1 MNLNNIKIVD
11 IRNYTGSKSDI
22 ISVDNEEILYSK
34 EVEVDGIYYICI
46 YCYKIKIK
54 KLEEVYRYKL
64 KNQEH
69 ETEEYEFNNQ
79 YFRVNDEN
87 ITIIKTHLKSSL
99 EVEVIDK
106 KSKLVKSKHY
116 FDVEGEVTSIPITI
130 NSRYFIFYTE
140 SGDLDTTQD
149 SIYLCDLLENS
160 IHLIRDSKIKD
171 GLSVVHGL
179 LDIMPTFIHDG
190 EEYLIFNETY
200 MDDYEYELYVYE
212 WVKSEGINK
221 DRIKEIEALYLIS
234 VNDFTGAIKNGEHD
248 IPFIEVKKRHLNGWV
263 RYIFMDEK
271 NIYFREKDFDNQIEK
286 IYSLDKSDFKTKTVK
301 EIDHRKIEGRLFYGD
316 IVYEKIESQNFIYIK
331 GIYNCDY
338 ELSFKNDMNTY
349 FCDFIGNRYLVTNQW
364 IEDKEENYFEFVYI
378 VDTKENNCNKY
389 DGTCRVHDDIV
400 VLYDNSGYFE

>member
-22 ISVDNEEILYSK
+22 TSVDNEQILYSK
-34 EVEVDGIYYICI
+34 EVKVDGIYYICI

-69 ETEEYEFNNQ
+69 ETEEYEFNSQ

-200 MDDYEYELYVYE
+200 MDDYEYELDVYE
-212 WVKSEGINK
+212 WVKS
-221 DRIKEIEALYLIS
+221 
-234 VNDFTGAIKNGEHD
+234 
-248 IPFIEVKKRHLNGWV
+248 
-263 RYIFMDEK
+263 
-271 NIYFREKDFDNQIEK
+271 
-286 IYSLDKSDFKTKTVK
+286 
-301 EIDHRKIEGRLFYGD
+301 
-316 IVYEKIESQNFIYIK
+316 
-331 GIYNCDY
+331 
-338 ELSFKNDMNTY
+338 
-349 FCDFIGNRYLVTNQW
+349 
-364 IEDKEENYFEFVYI
+364 
-378 VDTKENNCNKY
+378 
-389 DGTCRVHDDIV
+389 
-400 VLYDNSGYFE
+400 